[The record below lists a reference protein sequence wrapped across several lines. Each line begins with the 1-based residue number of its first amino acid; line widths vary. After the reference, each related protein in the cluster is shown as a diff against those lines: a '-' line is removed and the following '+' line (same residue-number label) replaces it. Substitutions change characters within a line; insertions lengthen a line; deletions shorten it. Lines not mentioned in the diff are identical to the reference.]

1 MPDSLAFGEVYEITR
16 LEDWNKQTIQIPETT
31 IATPPKPSKLSFCV
45 CGTDLRTGVDRS
57 GADPESCFGIQSAW
71 RTATSLGIMGSFS
84 LISEPILHYV
94 PSEKSTPA
102 PIDSLDGRWS
112 LIQHCENDQER
123 RRCEG
128 NKREG
133 DEDQQ
138 FEVDEDIEGEYE
150 QAEKEDEGTRSM
162 GENEE
167 VEENEHEQTG
177 EMEKVE
183 ENDNAED
190 KQEEAVEDE
199 VNKTMEMPMTTYKNL
214 SNQNAKT
221 EMLRNSMKKY
231 AKIPDLNRM
240 HMGKKTMMMKL
251 SKTNISTMKFMTRP
265 EEDDVNAE
273 EVEYFEEDQVEDE
286 EIEAEVKT
294 RSFGALT

>member
-1 MPDSLAFGEVYEITR
+1 MFR
-16 LEDWNKQTIQIPETT
+16 LKSQLQL
-31 IATPPKPSKLSFCV
+31 PSTAS
-45 CGTDLRTGVDRS
+45 TDV
-57 GADPESCFGIQSAW
+57 
-71 RTATSLGIMGSFS
+71 
-84 LISEPILHYV
+84 
-94 PSEKSTPA
+94 
-102 PIDSLDGRWS
+102 
-112 LIQHCENDQER
+112 QHCENDQER

-214 SNQNAKT
+214 SNQNAKA

-265 EEDDVNAE
+265 VLKMSKLNLNMKICRRKMM
-273 EVEYFEEDQVEDE
+273 YMLKKWN
-286 EIEAEVKT
+286 ISKKT
-294 RSFGALT
+294 KLKTKKSKQKSKRAHLAH